1 MVKGFWEIWGF
12 ESISTLRVGFLRLG
26 ALALAFLLLL
36 AGCQGNDD
44 AAPKNPI
51 LYTGPIVESTD
62 VVTLFSD
69 SARIKFQ
76 LQAPLEQKY
85 EQGDMWYRRGVLL
98 TFYDRAGR
106 VQNTLRGKTG
116 HFDKAKNLYH
126 VKGHV
131 QVKSTVK
138 KQDLDTEELFYD
150 QNKQRIYTDQF
161 VRIETATEVL
171 TGTGLTAN
179 QDFSRYTILHP
190 SGTFERTDAP

>member
-1 MVKGFWEIWGF
+1 MLI
-12 ESISTLRVGFLRLG
+12 RVRI
-26 ALALAFLLLL
+26 ATTLLL
-36 AGCQGNDD
+36 ATPLVLGGCRGLDD
-44 AAPKNPI
+44 AAPLKPV
-51 LYTGPIVESTD
+51 LYTGPIVETTD

-69 SARIKFQ
+69 SARIKFK
-76 LQAPLEQKY
+76 LRAPLEQKY

-106 VQNTLRGKTG
+106 VQNTLRGNIG

-126 VKGHV
+126 VSGHV
-131 QVKSTVK
+131 QVESAVK
-138 KQDLDTEELFYD
+138 KQQIDSEELFFD
-150 QNKQRIYTDQF
+150 QNKERIYTDQF

-190 SGTFERTDAP
+190 TGTFTLKDEPQ

>member
-1 MVKGFWEIWGF
+1 MVKGWWEIPGCW
-12 ESISTLRVGFLRLG
+12 RL
-26 ALALAFLLLL
+26 LAGCLL
-36 AGCQGNDD
+36 AGCQGLDD
-44 AAPKNPI
+44 SAAQKPV
-51 LYTGPIVESTD
+51 LYTGPIVETTN

-69 SARIKFQ
+69 SARLKFR
-76 LQAPLEQKY
+76 LRAPLEQKY

-98 TFYDRAGR
+98 TFFDRTGR
-106 VQNTLRGKTG
+106 VQNTLRGNVG

-131 QVKSTVK
+131 QVQSAVK
-138 KQDLDTEELFYD
+138 KQQLDTEELFFD

-161 VRIETATEVL
+161 VRIETDTEVL

-190 SGTFERTDAP
+190 PGTFALKDAPQ